1 MKRKERRK
9 GQAARERRG
18 KYKERKG
25 ERGGPQMTD
34 LPVNQKRELNH
45 TVIHTATRSHRNTF
59 MARE

>member
-1 MKRKERRK
+1 MKRTESRK

-34 LPVNQKRELNH
+34 LPVN
-45 TVIHTATRSHRNTF
+45 
-59 MARE
+59 

>member
-9 GQAARERRG
+9 GQAARERERRG

-34 LPVNQKRELNH
+34 LPVN
-45 TVIHTATRSHRNTF
+45 
-59 MARE
+59 

>member
-1 MKRKERRK
+1 MSEKDRKRVEGGKNVRKNMKRKERRK

-34 LPVNQKRELNH
+34 LPVN
-45 TVIHTATRSHRNTF
+45 
-59 MARE
+59 